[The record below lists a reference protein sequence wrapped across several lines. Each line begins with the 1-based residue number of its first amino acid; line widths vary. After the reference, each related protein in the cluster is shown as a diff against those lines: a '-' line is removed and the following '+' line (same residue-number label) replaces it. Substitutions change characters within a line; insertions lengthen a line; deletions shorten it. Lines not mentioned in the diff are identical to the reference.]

1 MLSNI
6 SKATR
11 VKGYAEVEFQTT
23 KKCHGSGAAPLREEI
38 TRSVDGVAGLNA
50 GRFLVPDV

>member
-11 VKGYAEVEFQTT
+11 VKGCAEVEFQTT
-23 KKCHGSGAAPLREEI
+23 KKCDGSGAAPLREEI
-38 TRSVDGVAGLNA
+38 LRRRCSGLNA
-50 GRFLVPDV
+50 GGFLVPDV